1 MKKTKIFLVFSAL
14 AFLLPKPAAAYL
26 DPGTGTILLQALI
39 ASIAGGLA
47 LVGFYWQKLKSVLG
61 IGRRRTATRE
71 TEADQREP

>member
-1 MKKTKIFLVFSAL
+1 MKKTKIFLVFAAL

-47 LVGFYWQKLKSVLG
+47 VIGLYWQKLKAALG
-61 IGRRRTATRE
+61 IGHRRTATDDSE
-71 TEADQREP
+71 TDQREP